1 MQEDEDM
8 NMKLINH
15 GDSGE
20 LIMEGRLDTNTTPEA
35 EEVFNQ
41 MVERFQTLSL
51 NMEKL
56 EYVSSAGLRALKR
69 LHVAMAK
76 KGGSL
81 ELKNV
86 NKMVME
92 VFEMTGF
99 AGLLK
104 FV

>member
-1 MQEDEDM
+1 MY
-8 NMKLINH
+8 MKLINH

-41 MVERFQTLSL
+41 MIDRFQTLSL

-69 LHVAMAK
+69 LHVGMAK

>member
-1 MQEDEDM
+1 MD
-8 NMKLINH
+8 MKLVNH
-15 GDSGE
+15 GDNGE
-20 LIMEGRLDTNTTPEA
+20 LFIVGRLDSNSTPEA

-41 MVERFQTLSL
+41 LAERFQSLTLNL
-51 NMEKL
+51 EKL
-56 EYVSSAGLRALKR
+56 DYISSSGLRALKR
-69 LHVAMAK
+69 LHVSMAK

-92 VFEMTGF
+92 VLEMTGF

-104 FV
+104 IV

>member
-1 MQEDEDM
+1 MD
-8 NMKLINH
+8 MKLVNH
-15 GDSGE
+15 GDNGE
-20 LIMEGRLDTNTTPEA
+20 LFIEGRLDSNSTPEA

-41 MVERFQTLSL
+41 LSERFQKLIL
-51 NMEKL
+51 NLEKL
-56 EYVSSAGLRALKR
+56 DYISSSGLRALKR

-92 VFEMTGF
+92 VLEMTGF

-104 FV
+104 IV